1 MGIAYTETRGIV
13 LRLERRFAAPRERV
27 FEAWTT
33 PEALKQWWCPRG
45 WQPERI
51 EVDLRVSGAFHLG
64 MRRLSDGSTAAVQG
78 RFLEVRRPE
87 RLVYTWQWAGALNEM
102 AESRVTVEFLD
113 EHGDTRLTLTHD
125 RLPDIP
131 LWHRHRAG
139 WIAACDR
146 MEDTL
151 AVGWKGARSSVG

>member
-13 LRLERRFAAPRERV
+13 LRLERRFAVPRERV

-33 PEALKQWWCPRG
+33 PEALKRWWCPPG
-45 WQPERI
+45 WEPERM

-64 MRRLSDGSTAAVQG
+64 MRRISDGSVAGVKG
-78 RFLEVRRPE
+78 RFLEVQRPK
-87 RLVYTWQWAGALNEM
+87 RIVYSWQWTHALKDTS
-102 AESRVTVEFLD
+102 ESRVTVEFVD
-113 EHGDTRLTLTHD
+113 ELGGTRLILTHE
-125 RLPDIP
+125 RLPDVP

-146 MEDTL
+146 MEESLLDTQ
-151 AVGWKGARSSVG
+151 RP

>member
-13 LRLERRFAAPRERV
+13 LRLERRFAAPREHV

-33 PEALKQWWCPRG
+33 PEALKRWWCPPG
-45 WQPERI
+45 WQAERM

-64 MRRLSDGSTAAVQG
+64 MRRMSDGSTAAVEG
-78 RFLEVRRPE
+78 RFLEVQRPE
-87 RLVYTWQWAGALNEM
+87 RLVYTWRWTGTLKDM
-102 AESRVTVEFLD
+102 SESRVTVEFVD
-113 EHGDTRLTLTHD
+113 EQGDTRLTLTHD

-146 MEDTL
+146 MEDAL
-151 AVGWKGARSSVG
+151 QGARTSILL

>member
-13 LRLERRFAAPRERV
+13 LRLERRFAAPREHV

-33 PEALKQWWCPRG
+33 PEALKRWWCPPG
-45 WQPERI
+45 WQAERM

-64 MRRLSDGSTAAVQG
+64 MRRMSDGSTAAVEG
-78 RFLEVRRPE
+78 RFLEVQRPE
-87 RLVYTWQWAGALNEM
+87 RLVYTWRWTGALKDM
-102 AESRVTVEFLD
+102 SESRVTVEFVD
-113 EHGDTRLTLTHD
+113 EQGDTRLTLTHD

-146 MEDTL
+146 MEDAL
-151 AVGWKGARSSVG
+151 QGARMSILL

>member
-13 LRLERRFAAPRERV
+13 LRLERRFAAPREHV

-33 PEALKQWWCPRG
+33 PEALKRWWCPPG
-45 WQPERI
+45 WQAERM

-64 MRRLSDGSTAAVQG
+64 MRRVSGGSTAAVEG
-78 RFLEVRRPE
+78 GFLEVQRPE
-87 RLVYTWQWAGALNEM
+87 RLVYTWRWTGALKDM
-102 AESRVTVEFLD
+102 SESRVTVEFVD
-113 EHGDTRLTLTHD
+113 EQGDTRLTLTHD

-146 MEDTL
+146 MEDAL
-151 AVGWKGARSSVG
+151 QGARTSILL

>member
-13 LRLERRFAAPRERV
+13 LRLERRFAAPREHV

-33 PEALKQWWCPRG
+33 PEALKRWWCPPG
-45 WQPERI
+45 WHAERM

-64 MRRLSDGSTAAVQG
+64 MRRVSDGSTAAVEG
-78 RFLEVRRPE
+78 RFLEVQRPE
-87 RLVYTWQWAGALNEM
+87 RLVYTWRWTGALKDM
-102 AESRVTVEFLD
+102 SESRVTVEFVD
-113 EHGDTRLTLTHD
+113 EQGDTRLTLTHD

-146 MEDTL
+146 MEDAL
-151 AVGWKGARSSVG
+151 QGARTSILL

>member
-1 MGIAYTETRGIV
+1 MGIVYTETSSLV
-13 LRLERRFAAPRERV
+13 LRLERVFAAPRERV
-27 FEAWTT
+27 FEAWTS
-33 PEALKQWWCPRG
+33 PEALKRWWCPPG
-45 WQPERI
+45 WEPERI

-64 MRRLSDGSTAAVQG
+64 MRRMTDGSIAAVHG

-87 RLVYTWQWAGALNEM
+87 RVAYTWRWAGALEDM
-102 AESRVTVEFLD
+102 SESRVTVEFHD
-113 EHGDTRLTLTHD
+113 EHGDTRLILTHD

-146 MEDTL
+146 MEQIL
-151 AVGWKGARSSVG
+151 